1 MKLYYSPGAGALASH
16 ITIRE
21 LNLDVDLVRVDVQE
35 THKTESEDDYYDINP
50 KGYVPFLTIDSDTKL
65 SEGAAILQYLADQDR
80 ESKMIPREG
89 SPERYQVQE
98 WLTFVGTEPQRI
110 LGSLFIEGHL
120 TDAGLEFAKAKL
132 HQRLAIMDDRLADN
146 EYIMGADYTI
156 ADAYAFTILNWIPA
170 FRLDIDISKYKN
182 LGPYLDKIRC
192 REAVQTAMK
201 EEGLLQ

>member
-35 THKTESEDDYYDINP
+35 THKTELGDDYYEINP
-50 KGYVPFLTIDSDTKL
+50 KGYVPFLTIDSDTNL

-80 ESKMIPREG
+80 EGRMIPREG

-110 LGSLFIEGHL
+110 LGSFFIEGHL
-120 TDAGLEFAKAKL
+120 TEAGLEFAKTKL
-132 HQRLAIMDDRLADN
+132 HQRLAVMNDRLAGN
-146 EYIMGADYTI
+146 EYLMGADYTI

-170 FRLDIDISKYKN
+170 FGLDIDMSDYKS
-182 LGPYLDKIRC
+182 LVPYLDKIRR

-201 EEGLLQ
+201 EEGLL

>member
-21 LNLDVDLVRVDVQE
+21 LNLDVDLVRVDVQ
-35 THKTESEDDYYDINP
+35 THKTESGDDYYKINP
-50 KGYVPFLTIDSDTKL
+50 KGYVPFLTTDLDTNL

-80 ESKMIPREG
+80 EGKMIPREG
-89 SPERYQVQE
+89 SPERYQAQE

-110 LGSLFIEGHL
+110 LGSFFIEGHL

-146 EYIMGADYTI
+146 EYLMGADYTI

-170 FRLDIDISKYKN
+170 FKLDIDISKYKN
-182 LGPYLDKIRC
+182 LDPYLDKIRR